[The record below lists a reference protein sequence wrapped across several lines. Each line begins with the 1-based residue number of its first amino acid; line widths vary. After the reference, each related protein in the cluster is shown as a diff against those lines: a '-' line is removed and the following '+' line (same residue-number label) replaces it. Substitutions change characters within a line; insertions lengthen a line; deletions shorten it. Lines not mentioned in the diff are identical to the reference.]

1 MRTSAILAAV
11 VANGLCATAL
21 DVQSSLSAS
30 VNAIPQCSLSAFK
43 NALDKKGCDTNTAAA
58 ATFDC
63 LCKSVTEISASMAL
77 SVSDADCLTSES
89 NSIFS
94 PFTFQDSIC

>member
-1 MRTSAILAAV
+1 MRTSAILAAL

-43 NALDKKGCDTNTAAA
+43 SALDKQGCDTNTAAA

-63 LCKSVTEISASMAL
+63 LCKSVTDISASMAL

-89 NSIFS
+89 SSVF
-94 PFTFQDSIC
+94 